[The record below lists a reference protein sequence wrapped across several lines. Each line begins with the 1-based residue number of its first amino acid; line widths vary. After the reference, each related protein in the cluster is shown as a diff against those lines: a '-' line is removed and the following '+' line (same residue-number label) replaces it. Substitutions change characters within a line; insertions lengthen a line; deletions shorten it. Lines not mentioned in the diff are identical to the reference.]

1 MIELGSSPVQQTQWN
16 ISTRL
21 ESYHALGSLSI
32 TMRQLDDAPSNQRI
46 FFYKTTTMS
55 EEHSQ
60 VRNHVQ
66 NTTTKEE
73 ASSRFLS
80 SRKAACYDVESL
92 SGSRQHIVSASKT
105 VCKLLKQASNVY
117 HTNQIA
123 KSFFMYT
130 YIDRVMK
137 LSALSIYKLPVFVL
151 TRLGSMTR
159 Q

>member
-80 SRKAACYDVESL
+80 SR
-92 SGSRQHIVSASKT
+92 QHIVSASKT